1 MGKRFLGRWRGAGV
15 SGKALSPCI
24 SVAVVA
30 VALTVTM
37 VAHAA
42 DLRIGFK
49 AEVTSA
55 DPHVLNGQNRNVWA
69 HVYESLISED
79 AKLRPVPKLALSW
92 RAVNPTTW
100 EFKLR
105 PGVHFH
111 DGALMSAE
119 DVKYSI
125 DRAMHLTGA
134 RTFRSYLKG
143 ITGVTVTGPL
153 TVQISTS
160 ETNPT
165 VPDNLGLIAIIPR
178 SLGANVSEES
188 FASGK
193 SAIGTGPYK
202 FAAWINGQKVVLNK
216 NADYWGTKE
225 PWDSVTFQFIPREP
239 ARASALLSGAVDIID
254 GATANLKSAFRTAQ
268 NIEQTSVTSY
278 MLNYL
283 LLDQRRDVTPF
294 VRDNNGAPMSS
305 NPFKVPQVRQAM
317 MRAISRS
324 GLIRFLMKADGTASE
339 QLVPVGFFGYDAGL
353 RLPDYDVAAAKALLA
368 EGGYPKGF
376 RMTVQ
381 CPNNRYVNDGKLCEA
396 MAQLFSRIG
405 IATEVSVMPFSVF
418 LPRAAGGPSGVSEF
432 SIFML
437 GTGAVTGDSLTMLT
451 SIVHTP
457 DRKTGIGAN
466 NYGGYSN
473 PKVDALIDAALETMD
488 PIKREALQQ
497 QAARIALEDGAII
510 PLLNQN
516 ATWAYR
522 NNLSFAPR
530 ADGFTMATDIRPR

>member
-1 MGKRFLGRWRGAGV
+1 MRKWLLGRRSGAANLLAPFI
-15 SGKALSPCI
+15 SLAL
-24 SVAVVA
+24 A
-30 VALTVTM
+30 ALMLAAATTQ
-37 VAHAA
+37 ACGA

-92 RAVNPTTW
+92 RALDPTTW

-105 PGVHFH
+105 PDVHFH
-111 DGALMSAE
+111 NGALMTAE

-143 ITGVTVTGPL
+143 IKAVTVTGPL
-153 TVQISTS
+153 TVQVSTS

-178 SLGANVSEES
+178 SLGAGVSEES
-188 FASGK
+188 FANGK

-202 FAAWINGQKVVLNK
+202 FAAWTNGQKVVLKK
-216 NADYWGTKE
+216 NADYWGAKE

-254 GATANLKSAFRTAQ
+254 GATANLKSAFRTAN
-268 NIEQTSVTSY
+268 NIEQSSVTSY

-283 LLDQRRDVTPF
+283 SLDQSRDVTPF
-294 VRDNNGAPMSS
+294 VKDNDGAPLAK

-317 MRAISRS
+317 MRAVSRA
-324 GLIRFLMKADGTASE
+324 GLIRFLMKGDGTASE
-339 QLVPVGFFGYDAGL
+339 QLVPVGFFGYDASL
-353 RLPDYDVAAAKALLA
+353 SLPAYDVAKAKALLA
-368 EGGYPKGF
+368 EGGYPQGF
-376 RMTVQ
+376 QMTVQ
-381 CPNNRYVNDGKLCEA
+381 CSNNRYVNDGKLCEA
-396 MAQLFSRIG
+396 MAQLFSQIG
-405 IATEVSVMPFSVF
+405 IKTEVSVMPFSVF

-437 GTGAVTGDSLTMLT
+437 GIGAVTGDSLTTLAST
-451 SIVHTP
+451 IHTP

-466 NYGGYSN
+466 NYAGYSN
-473 PKVDALIDAALETMD
+473 AKVDALIDAALETMD
-488 PIKREALQQ
+488 PVKREALQK
-497 QAARIALEDGAII
+497 QAAKIALEDGAII

-522 NNLSFAPR
+522 NNLSFVPR
-530 ADGFTMATDIRPR
+530 ADGFTMATDIRAR